1 MENKW
6 ENGDTKNVVTELLIT
21 ELKMPKVVLTQ
32 DLEKVHQGVSYSQKL
47 CSKSSFPSLVK
58 NRTSQF
64 VFRKYWT
71 EYKNVKIASKINS

>member
-6 ENGDTKNVVTELLIT
+6 RNGDAKNVVTELLIT
-21 ELKMPKVVLTQ
+21 ELKIPKVVLTQ
-32 DLEKVHQGVSYSQKL
+32 DLDKVHQGVSYSQKL
-47 CSKSSFPSLVK
+47 CVKSSFPSLVK

-64 VFRKYWT
+64 VFPKYQI